1 MMGAAAILSSGYQ
14 AFFYIIDVLLFEGAT
29 FIHNLVRIGQEMRE
43 RHQFFE
49 IQDGGN
55 RHVGFLLPG
64 DYQYHRCVVIHSRNI
79 PTKFGGNW

>member
-1 MMGAAAILSSGYQ
+1 MLTSGYQ
-14 AFFYIIDVLLFEGAT
+14 AFFDIIDVLLYEVAT
-29 FIHNLVRIGQEMRE
+29 FLLNLVKIDAKMSE

-55 RHVGFLLPG
+55 RHVEFLLPG
-64 DYQYHRCVVIHSRNI
+64 DYHYHRCVVIHSRHI